1 MNNREKAT
9 EIVEELRKH
18 FKEFDSGV
26 RYAFFGLEKDDNLIE
41 DYKQSDII
49 HQVITIEILLDRG
62 IDIEV
67 IDTPVGMIENDKGDV
82 KPLTIRSWKVEEDDM
97 IDIEDDVKLIVFY
110 MWFRLPEFK
119 TDNGVKYNLI
129 RMKTFKEEG
138 YHLMRFKDKDNL
150 I

>member
-1 MNNREKAT
+1 MNNREKAKK
-9 EIVEELRKH
+9 IVEELRKH
-18 FKEFDSGV
+18 FNEFDSGV
-26 RYAFFGLEKDDNLIE
+26 RSGIEKDDNLIE

-49 HQVITIEILLDRG
+49 HQVNTIETLLNRG
-62 IDIEV
+62 INIEV
-67 IDTPVGMIENDKGDV
+67 THTAINLIENDIGNIKA
-82 KPLTIRSWKVEEDDM
+82 LTLSSWKIEEDKM
-97 IDIEDDVKLIVFY
+97 LDIEDDVKLIVFY

-138 YHLMRFKDKDNL
+138 YHLIRFKDKDNL